1 MATIVKEYRLLD
13 SGNFQKLER
22 VGDYLLVRPALQ
34 ALWQPQLPES
44 VWQSADA
51 IFRRD
56 DSGKGEWQSK
66 RGRQLAPQWVVHQD
80 GIPFIV
86 RLTDFGHI
94 GLFPEHYQ
102 EWQSLASAIAS
113 HKGGP
118 FKCLNL
124 FAYTGSLTLQ
134 LARAGA
140 HVAHVDASKKS
151 VDWARDNAQL
161 AGLAQQPVRWLVD
174 DVRKFVTKESRRQSQ
189 YDGIILDPPSFGR
202 GAKNEVWKIEDDLFN
217 LLKELHPLCSENFA
231 FLFLSCHTPGIS
243 GLALQN
249 LLSGLFKNQGTL
261 RAGELAINEE
271 DSSRKLPSGSFCLW
285 LRNEAQT

>member
-1 MATIVKEYRLLD
+1 MTSQNEYQLLD

-22 VGDYLLVRPALQ
+22 VGDYVLVRPALQ
-34 ALWQPQLPES
+34 AVWKPHLAES
-44 VWQSADA
+44 EWKKADA

-56 DSGKGEWQSK
+56 DSGKGDWQI
-66 RGRQLAPQWVVHQD
+66 RGRRLPTQWSVRQD
-80 GIPFIV
+80 GIPFVV

-102 EWQSLASAIAS
+102 EWPSLESVIAS
-113 HKGGP
+113 HEGS
-118 FKCLNL
+118 FRCLNL

-151 VDWARDNAQL
+151 VDWARENAEL
-161 AGLAQQPVRWLVD
+161 AGLKDRPVRWLVD
-174 DVRKFVTKESRRQSQ
+174 DVRKFVTKELRRNSK

-202 GAKNEVWKIEDDLFN
+202 GAKNEVWKIEDDLWN
-217 LLKELHPLCSENFA
+217 LLTDLRQLCSDSFA
-231 FLFLSCHTPGIS
+231 FLFLSCHTPGIT

-249 LLSGLFKNQGTL
+249 ILGDLFKNQGAL
-261 RAGELAINEE
+261 RSGELSISEAK
-271 DSSRKLPSGSFCLW
+271 SSRKLPSGSYCLW
-285 LRNEAQT
+285 LRDGV